1 MKKIVALLLLGLAAP
16 AVLADA
22 HVLVYHRFDEP
33 KHQSTHIS
41 TQKLREHFEYFKKNG
56 YEVVP
61 ASRLVAA
68 INGAEPVGERWVV
81 LAVDDGYRSFYE
93 KALPIFR
100 EYGYSFVL
108 FVYAKASVEQYGDYM
123 SFEQIKDASKYGE
136 IGLHAYAHPHLLRLD
151 NKAVRDDFAKGY
163 EIFKSQLGYA
173 PKYYAYP
180 YGEYDERILN
190 IAKEFKFEAI
200 FNQNTGAVAG
210 DSPLD
215 DLDRTPVS
223 ELTPLG
229 FALSGDFLKA
239 QWEIL
244 PDFPRLPY
252 IEGLRIKTK
261 SDAKDGKLFVSGQGG
276 FIPVKLENGVL
287 EYKFKKPISRYA
299 TRVILKVGQKTTSKI
314 LTKDNYAK

>member
-1 MKKIVALLLLGLAAP
+1 MKKLAALLAIFLTAIDI
-16 AVLADA
+16 LADA

-33 KHQSTHIS
+33 RHASTHIS

-93 KALPIFR
+93 KALPIFK
-100 EYGYSFVL
+100 EYNYPFVL
-108 FVYAKASVEQYGDYM
+108 FVYVQASDEKYGDYM
-123 SFEQIKDASKYGE
+123 SFAQIKEAEKHGE

-151 NKAVRDDFAKGY
+151 DAGVRNDFSRGV
-163 EIFKSQLGYA
+163 EVFKKHMGYA

-180 YGEYDERILN
+180 YGEYDGRVLK
-190 IAKEFKFEAI
+190 IAKEFKFDAI
-200 FNQNTGAVAG
+200 FNQNTGAVAS

-215 DLDRTPVS
+215 DIDRTPVS

-229 FALSGDFLKA
+229 YALYGGFLKA
-239 QWEIL
+239 SWQVL
-244 PDFPRLPY
+244 PDFPRTPY
-252 IEGLRIKTK
+252 ITGVRIKTDSK
-261 SDAKDGKLFVSGQGG
+261 ADKAKLFVSGQGG
-276 FIPVKLENGVL
+276 FRAVSLENGEL
-287 EYKFKKPISRYA
+287 NYKFKKPISRYA
-299 TRVILKVGQKTTSKI
+299 TRIILQIGDKTTTKI
-314 LTKDNYAK
+314 LTKDNHAK

>member
-1 MKKIVALLLLGLAAP
+1 MKKIVAFLLLFAP
-16 AVLADA
+16 IKALFADA

-33 KHQSTHIS
+33 KHQSTQIS
-41 TQKLREHFEYFKKNG
+41 TQKLKEHFEYFKNNG

-61 ASRLVAA
+61 ASRLIAA

-93 KALPIFR
+93 KALPLFR
-100 EYGYSFVL
+100 EYGYAFVL
-108 FVYAKASVEQYGDYM
+108 FIYAQASEERYGDYM
-123 SFEQIKDASKYGE
+123 SFDQIKEASKYGE
-136 IGLHAYAHPHLLRLD
+136 IGLHSYAHPHLLRLD
-151 NKAVRDDFAKGY
+151 SNKVKEDFTKGY
-163 EIFKSQLGYA
+163 EVFKKHLGYS

-200 FNQNTGAVAG
+200 FNQNTGAVSN

-223 ELTPLG
+223 ELTPLS
-229 FALSGDFLKA
+229 FALAGDFLKA
-239 QWEIL
+239 QWEVL
-244 PDFPRLPY
+244 PDFPKVPY
-252 IEGLRIKTK
+252 IKSIRIKTNTN
-261 SDAKDGKLFVSGQGG
+261 AKNGKLFVSGQGG
-276 FIPVKLENGVL
+276 FKPVKLENGIL
-287 EYKFKKPISRYA
+287 EYKFNKPISRYA
-299 TRVILKVGQKTTSKI
+299 TRIILKIDNKTTSKI